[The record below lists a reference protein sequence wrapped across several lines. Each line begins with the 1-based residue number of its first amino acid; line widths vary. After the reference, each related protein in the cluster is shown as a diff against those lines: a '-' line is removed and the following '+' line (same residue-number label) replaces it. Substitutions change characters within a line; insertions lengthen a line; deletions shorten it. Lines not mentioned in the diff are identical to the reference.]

1 MGDGVQGGTSPPL
14 SAMTVTEPPCRTTA
28 FGPDTYR
35 VGSHVPPHPR
45 RGGCRPRRLTSTPW
59 TAWSAASPAS
69 GPPTPPPCTRGGTW
83 WCSAATPPST
93 TCSWTTSTCG
103 TVSGMPP
110 FLWLLPSRPSVCTRI
125 RLLCVCVFVWVSL
138 FLHINLQVSVW
149 RHPIP
154 NAALPSNWAPLP
166 PFQPSQPAACR
177 GSDQHRGDG
186 PFRAPPPHPRYLWRK
201 IEPQSE
207 VAPKGRLG
215 HSTVVAGH
223 ALYLFGGYGGE
234 SLNDLWV
241 FSFGTQQWRPALGG
255 GATRVPAALQLGRP
269 PGGDGVVGCVGCAT
283 GQACFRSPQY

>member
-45 RGGCRPRRLTSTPW
+45 RGGCRPRRLKSTPW

-186 PFRAPPPHPRYLWRK
+186 PFRAPPPTPGTCGGRSSPSPRWRQRAGWATARWW
-201 IEPQSE
+201 PGTRCTYSGAT
-207 VAPKGRLG
+207 VGSPSTTCGCSALARSSGGRRWVGVPRECRL
-215 HSTVVAGH
+215 
-223 ALYLFGGYGGE
+223 LFN
-234 SLNDLWV
+234 SAD
-241 FSFGTQQWRPALGG
+241 PLGG
-255 GATRVPAALQLGRP
+255 MG
-269 PGGDGVVGCVGCAT
+269 
-283 GQACFRSPQY
+283 